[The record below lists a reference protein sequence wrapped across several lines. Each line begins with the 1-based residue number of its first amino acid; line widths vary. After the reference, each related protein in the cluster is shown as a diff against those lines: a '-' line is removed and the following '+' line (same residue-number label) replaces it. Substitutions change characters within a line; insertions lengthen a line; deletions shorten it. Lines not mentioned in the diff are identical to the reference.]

1 MIVYPRLAAFFI
13 NERST
18 IENAIKVINDNGK
31 GICLVVDNNHNL
43 KGLLTDGDIRRLLLK
58 GSRLFDKIS
67 NKYNKKFFYIKK
79 NNIHKVNLQ
88 EIKKKFSHVPILK
101 KRKIIS
107 LLLKDD
113 LQIEKKSN
121 YIFILAGGLGSRMG
135 NLTKNLPKPMLKI
148 NKKSILENQINFFKK
163 KGFYNFI
170 ISVNYLSN
178 KIINYFQDG
187 KKFDLNIKYC
197 KEKSFLG
204 TAGPL
209 SLLKNKKIVDDI
221 IVING
226 DIYADIDFGKILEY
240 HKKNKNDLTLCA
252 TRQQYKFPFGVI
264 NKNTKTLNFINEK
277 PEFNFLINSGI
288 YIIKP
293 KILNF
298 LKFNKYLDMN
308 NFINNLKKNRNK
320 IGIYLIYEKIFDI
333 GNKSQYFNVKDIF
346 NN

>member
-135 NLTKNLPKPMLKI
+135 NLTKNLTKPMLKI
-148 NKKSILENQINFFKK
+148 NKKSIF
-163 KGFYNFI
+163 
-170 ISVNYLSN
+170 
-178 KIINYFQDG
+178 
-187 KKFDLNIKYC
+187 
-197 KEKSFLG
+197 
-204 TAGPL
+204 
-209 SLLKNKKIVDDI
+209 
-221 IVING
+221 
-226 DIYADIDFGKILEY
+226 
-240 HKKNKNDLTLCA
+240 
-252 TRQQYKFPFGVI
+252 
-264 NKNTKTLNFINEK
+264 
-277 PEFNFLINSGI
+277 
-288 YIIKP
+288 
-293 KILNF
+293 
-298 LKFNKYLDMN
+298 
-308 NFINNLKKNRNK
+308 
-320 IGIYLIYEKIFDI
+320 
-333 GNKSQYFNVKDIF
+333 
-346 NN
+346 

>member
-1 MIVYPRLAAFFI
+1 MITYPELKNFFI
-13 NERST
+13 NENST
-18 IENAIKVINDNGK
+18 IENAIQIINKTGK
-31 GICLVVDNNHNL
+31 AICLVTDGNHNL

-58 GSRLFDKIS
+58 GSRLFDKI
-67 NKYNKKFFYIKK
+67 NKKYNKRFFYIKK
-79 NNIHKVNLQ
+79 NNIHKFNLQ
-88 EIKKKFSHVPILK
+88 KIKKKFSHVPILK

-113 LQIEKKSN
+113 LQIQNKPN

-163 KGFYNFI
+163 KGFSNFI

-178 KIINYFQDG
+178 KIINHFKNG
-187 KKFDLNIKYC
+187 EKFDVNINYSR
-197 KEKSFLG
+197 ENFFLG

-209 SLLKNKKIVDDI
+209 SLLKNKKIIDDI

-226 DIYADIDFGKILEY
+226 DIYADINFEKILDH
-240 HKKNKNDLTLCA
+240 HKKKKFDLTLCA
-252 TRQQYKFPFGVI
+252 TRQIYQFPFGVI
-264 NKNTKTLNFINEK
+264 NNKKKTLDFIDEK
-277 PEFNFLINSGI
+277 PELNFLVNRGI

-293 KILNF
+293 KILKL

-308 NFINNLKKNRNK
+308 NFVNNLKKNKKK
-320 IGIYLIYEKIFDI
+320 IGIYLIYERIFDI
-333 GNKSQYFNVKDIF
+333 GNKSQYNRVKDIF